1 MNTLDKNIK
10 KYFWQVRS
18 LLPCNLREKKRMLSD
33 LQERIGDYLEA
44 NPDADFSAVEAHFG
58 TPQQIATAFVD
69 EMGTTELLLKLR
81 VRKRVIRVTAAF
93 MAAIMLGIFTFY
105 AVALIDFYN
114 KTNGYLIIDQTN
126 Y

>member
-1 MNTLDKNIK
+1 MNILDKNIK
-10 KYFWQVRS
+10 KYLRQVRS

-33 LQERIGDYLEA
+33 LQGRIGDYLEA

-69 EMGTTELLLKLR
+69 EMGTAELLLKLR

-93 MAAIMLGIFTFY
+93 MAAILLGIFTFY
-105 AVALIDFYN
+105 TVALIDFYN